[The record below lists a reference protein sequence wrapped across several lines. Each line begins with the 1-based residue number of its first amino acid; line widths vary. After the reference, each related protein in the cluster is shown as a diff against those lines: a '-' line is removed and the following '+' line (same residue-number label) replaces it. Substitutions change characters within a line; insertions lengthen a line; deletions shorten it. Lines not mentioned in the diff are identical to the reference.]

1 MKKLMFAALAV
12 AGMSAFAETNDY
24 VAVEK
29 LTLSLKAITT
39 NESKVVSEKINGFI
53 FTKADGSREVYT
65 WVKGVAAMP
74 EGATNNWQAAD
85 GKKIKV
91 TKAYPLVDLGAYKAG
106 NIVSTKDA
114 KKQGKKITFDKG
126 YVGFG
131 AGSYKAGT
139 GFLIEKESISGNIVA
154 GDLCKYGTWKVS
166 YDKSTTKLMTDKK
179 WTVKDVLGKNK
190 VEFWDL

>member
-39 NESKVVSEKINGFI
+39 NESKVVSEKINGLI
-53 FTKADGSREVYT
+53 FTKADGAKEVYT
-65 WVKGVAAMP
+65 WVKGVAEMP
-74 EGATNNWQAAD
+74 DGATNNWKTAD
-85 GKKIKV
+85 GKQIKV
-91 TKAYPLVDLGAYKAG
+91 AKAYPLVDLGAYTEG
-106 NIVSTKDA
+106 NIVSSKDA
-114 KKQGKKITFDKG
+114 KKQGKKIAFDKG

-131 AGSYKAGT
+131 AGSYKGGT

-154 GDLCKYGTWKVS
+154 GDLNKYGTWKVS
-166 YDKSTTKLMTDKK
+166 YDKSTTKLMKEKK